1 MVVGLKHFIEY
12 FEPYKANYI
21 LIGGAACDFHF
32 DGAGLPFRATKDLDL
47 IIIVENLN
55 PDFAS
60 RIWDYISAAGYN
72 KKEKSEGLRIFYR
85 FKDPSSSDFPKQ
97 LEFFS
102 RNPGFNL
109 KNDSH
114 LTPITVSEE
123 ISSLSAILMNDDY
136 YQLTIDNS
144 PFAEG
149 LHLASVPVLICLKSK
164 AFFDLRK
171 RKSDGEK
178 INDKDIKKHRNDIIR
193 LSTLLS
199 DEKLKLPD
207 SVYSDVIKIISDIE
221 NDPPDLKALLKE
233 FNLKTLSVE
242 QITSQ
247 IRSVFQIY

>member
-12 FEPYKANYI
+12 FEPYKTNYI

-55 PDFAS
+55 SDFAF
-60 RIWDYISAAGYN
+60 RFWDYVTEGNYN
-72 KKEKSEGLRIFYR
+72 KKEKSVGERKFYR
-85 FKDPSSSDFPKQ
+85 FRDPSSSNFPQQ
-97 LEFFS
+97 LELFS
-102 RNPGFNL
+102 RNPGLDL

-114 LTPITVSEE
+114 LTPIPFSEE

-164 AFFDLRK
+164 AFFDLQK

-178 INDKDIKKHRNDIIR
+178 INEKDIRKHRNDIIR

-199 DEKLKLPD
+199 DEKLKLP
-207 SVYSDVIKIISDIE
+207 YSITTDVVQIISDIE
-221 NDPPDLKALLKE
+221 NDPPNINALFKE
-233 FNLKTLSVE
+233 FNLKKLSLE
-242 QITSQ
+242 QITLQ
-247 IRSVFQIY
+247 MRSVFQIV